1 MFILRP
7 LAGPPLSV
15 EKTIIELSYKP
26 LPLSASTSWNRDF
39 YFTHF
44 YFYLETCNKSP
55 TLLPKASLKASFKVI
70 KAPKTYTQSNKEK
83 YEHLKQIQKHDSINK
98 TSVVCVP
105 VLLSDQ
111 GLKPLL
117 QRFFC
122 FHL

>member
-39 YFTHF
+39 YLTHF

-55 TLLPKASLKASFKVI
+55 TLLPKASLNASFKEI
-70 KAPKTYTQSNKEK
+70 KAPKTYT
-83 YEHLKQIQKHDSINK
+83 
-98 TSVVCVP
+98 
-105 VLLSDQ
+105 
-111 GLKPLL
+111 
-117 QRFFC
+117 
-122 FHL
+122 